1 MMGTITVMRD
11 WTDKADPGF
20 YADVLEKSP
29 ILSISHLISLS
40 ELLLALKNSK
50 T

>member
-1 MMGTITVMRD
+1 MGTIAVMRD

-20 YADVLEKSP
+20 YADVLDQPP
-29 ILSISHLISLS
+29 ILSITHLILLS
-40 ELLLALKNSK
+40 ELLSTLKNSK